1 VSILNSPSLRN
12 HKYAKYVKNTAWLLT
27 EKGLRIID
35 AFFVGIWIA
44 RYLGPEEF
52 GVLSYAESLVY
63 LFSAVAILGLDQ
75 IVVRELV
82 KDKEKQNL
90 ILGTTFVLRLIGFVL
105 MAFILVF
112 TLQIL
117 DNDEATNTIV
127 LIIAGSVFFKS
138 LSGIDYY
145 FQSEIKSKYVVI
157 ATSIAVAIAA
167 ITKVLL
173 IINNAELIYFAYVYG
188 LETLI
193 IAIGFIV
200 VYYYKNQSIFQWKF
214 SFEMAKYLLK
224 KSWFLVIGAIAAA
237 IYFKIDQVMI
247 KEIIDERATGLYSVA
262 VKLSGIWL
270 FVTVA
275 ITQSVFPSLVELR
288 KKNKEVF
295 MRRLQQLYDLLMKIA
310 IVVSVLYT
318 IFARFIVEI
327 LFGVEY
333 IESATVVTIYIWS
346 IVFVFLSNGSWS
358 YYLNENLEKFASI
371 RLIVGAVINVVLNI
385 YFIELFGLTGA
396 AYATLISYSIS
407 GYFVNAL
414 FKKTRP
420 NFQLQTQSLLNFFK
434 IETWIK
440 PL

>member
-1 VSILNSPSLRN
+1 MSLLNIPSFRN

-44 RYLGPEEF
+44 RYLGPEQF
-52 GVLSYAESLVY
+52 GVLSYAESMVY
-63 LFSAVAILGLDQ
+63 LFTAVAILGLDQ

-82 KDKEKQNL
+82 KQKEKQRL
-90 ILGTTFVLRLIGFVL
+90 ILGTTFALRLLG
-105 MAFILVF
+105 FILMVF
-112 TLQIL
+112 MLLMTLQIL
-117 DNDEATNTIV
+117 DNDKATNTIV
-127 LIIAGSVFFKS
+127 YIIAGSVFFKS
-138 LSGIDYY
+138 ISGIDYY
-145 FQSEIKSKYVVI
+145 FQSKVNSKYVVI
-157 ATSIAVAIAA
+157 ATSIAVGIAA
-167 ITKVLL
+167 IVKVLL
-173 IINNAELIYFAYVYG
+173 ILNKADLIYFAYVYG
-188 LETLI
+188 LESI
-193 IAIGFIV
+193 CIAIGLIL
-200 VYYYKNQSIFQWKF
+200 VYYYKKQSILKWEF
-214 SFEMAKYLLK
+214 SVEMAKYLLK

-295 MRRLQQLYDLLMKIA
+295 MQRLQQLYDLLIKIA

-318 IFARFIVEI
+318 IFAGFIVEL
-327 LFGVEY
+327 LFGIEY

-396 AYATLISYSIS
+396 AYATLISYAIS

-420 NFQLQTQSLLNFFK
+420 NFQLQTQSLLNFFNIK
-434 IETWIK
+434 TWIK